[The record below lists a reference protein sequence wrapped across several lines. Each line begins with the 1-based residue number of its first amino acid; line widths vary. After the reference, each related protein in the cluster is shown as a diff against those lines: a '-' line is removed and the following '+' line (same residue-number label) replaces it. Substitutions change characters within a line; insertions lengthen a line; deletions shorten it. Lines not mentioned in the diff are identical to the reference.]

1 MGTQSQAR
9 PACGLSHAGM
19 LLPSFRAHGPGH
31 SLQDGKGGPP
41 TDQVPTLI
49 PWEQLHSRGVTCTA
63 LGWVPSASS
72 ALSPQILPEHQGGG
86 RWPQSPPARGSR
98 SRQRTP
104 AAAPPAWP
112 CLHLT
117 ALSGTDRHSSR
128 TAPGR
133 TCLEGSRCP
142 VASFLFPP
150 GGAVRSASSIPGKG
164 QHWGPCATG
173 ASLAAGMCPQGLQV
187 LTGHC
192 AVPRSRGT
200 LQPGH
205 SR

>member
-1 MGTQSQAR
+1 MLGSYS
-9 PACGLSHAGM
+9 PAS
-19 LLPSFRAHGPGH
+19 GPMV
-31 SLQDGKGGPP
+31 LVTACRMGKGDHQRTRSPHSFPG
-41 TDQVPTLI
+41 
-49 PWEQLHSRGVTCTA
+49 EQLHSHGVICTA

-104 AAAPPAWP
+104 AAAAPAWP

-117 ALSGTDRHSSR
+117 ALSGTDRHRSH

-142 VASFLFPP
+142 MASFLFPP

-164 QHWGPCATG
+164 QHWGHCATG
-173 ASLAAGMCPQGLQV
+173 TSLAAGMCPQGLQV
-187 LTGHC
+187 LTGHW
-192 AVPRSRGT
+192 AVSRSRGT